1 MSSKTIA
8 LSRNFKTITAAGAIC
23 AVGALLA
30 ACSSGSSG
38 NTAAPST
45 GSSGNVSA
53 EASNTVGQYLKE
65 PVLDLTQLKSKPA
78 AGKHLIYI
86 DNSAAPTT
94 ITNGQ
99 AVAAAAK
106 LLGWT
111 VSTLSYAGDDASLAQ
126 TFAQAITD
134 KPDGIIL
141 SGEDTA
147 DFATALKAADK
158 AGIPVFD
165 GGVADIPTGVSGG
178 GLAGVS
184 LGTNFLTTEGKIA
197 ADWIIK
203 ASDGN
208 AHVAIV
214 TLPDFKTLVTED
226 AGFTTELKAQCAK
239 CTVTTINAQITQIGN
254 GLPQLVVSEL
264 QSNPSVNYLFY
275 PYGDM
280 SIGVPAAL
288 SAANLKVSSVASTAS
303 TGTYADLKAGTM
315 VANLTASTQVQG
327 WLEVDVAAHYFATG
341 QPASDDIV
349 PIQILDKSNSSSA
362 TLPITPTNYQSQFE
376 TAWQVG

>member
-8 LSRNFKTITAAGAIC
+8 PSRRSKTIAAAGAIC
-23 AVGALLA
+23 AAGALLA
-30 ACSSGSSG
+30 ACSSGSAG
-38 NTAAPST
+38 NAAANTRPS
-45 GSSGNVSA
+45 SNVSA
-53 EASNTVGQYLKE
+53 EATSTVDRYLKE
-65 PVLDLTQLKSKPA
+65 PVLDLTPLTSKPA

-99 AVAAAAK
+99 AVIAAAK

-111 VSTLSYAGDDASLAQ
+111 VSTLSYAGDDATLAQ
-126 TFAQAITD
+126 AFAQAITD
-134 KPDGIIL
+134 KPDGIVL

-147 DFATALKAADK
+147 DFATSLKAADK
-158 AGIPVFD
+158 AGIAVFD
-165 GGVADIPTGVSGG
+165 GGVADTPTGLAAG

-184 LGTNFLTTEGKIA
+184 LGVNFLTTEGKIA
-197 ADWIIK
+197 ADWIIQ
-203 ASDGN
+203 ASDGD

-214 TLPDFKTLVTED
+214 TLPDFKTLTTED
-226 AGFTTELKAQCAK
+226 AGFTAELKAQCAK
-239 CTVTTINAQITQIGN
+239 CAVTTINAQITQIGSA
-254 GLPQLVVSEL
+254 LPQLVVSEL

-288 SAANLKVSSVASTAS
+288 TTAGIKVSSVASTAS

-327 WLEVDVAAHYFATG
+327 WLEVDVAARYFATG

-349 PIQILDKSNSSSA
+349 PIQILDKSDSSSP